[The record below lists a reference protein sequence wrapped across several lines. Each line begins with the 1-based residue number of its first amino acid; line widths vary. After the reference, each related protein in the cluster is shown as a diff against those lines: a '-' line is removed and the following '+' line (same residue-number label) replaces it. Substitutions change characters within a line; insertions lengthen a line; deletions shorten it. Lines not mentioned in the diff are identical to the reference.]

1 MKLILK
7 IHKYFGLFATL
18 TVLLV
23 SATGVLL
30 VHAKSLNLKKTTF
43 RLPGAAA
50 PRTADAFD
58 LLAAPAGMLSA
69 TKQGVFLQEEEGW
82 RLVLDASANRLSAVG
97 GEHLAFAKEG
107 LFSSRDGGRTWTAE
121 LAGSEARAAAMT
133 PRGLAAATADGV
145 YARRE
150 GRWERLAAF
159 ERDPNVRD
167 LLPAGE
173 GMILAA
179 KEGVLILD
187 AGGRVTTT
195 TLPLEAGKNRM
206 DLGKL
211 VLDLHTGEF
220 FGPWFFLF
228 VDLTGL
234 ALIALS
240 LSGVYIWYRPWMA
253 RRQARARNA
262 AAEAARKVSAPI
274 IARLSDS
281 RNSRVGAGPTA

>member
-1 MKLILK
+1 MKLLLK

-18 TVLLV
+18 TILLI

-30 VHAKSLNLKKTTF
+30 VHAKSLQLKKATV

-58 LLAAPAGMLSA
+58 LLAVPGGVLSA
-69 TKQGVFLQEEEGW
+69 TKQGVFLREKDGW
-82 RLVLDASANRLSAVG
+82 RLVLDASARRLSAVG
-97 GEHLAFAKEG
+97 GEQLAFAREG
-107 LFSSRDGGRTWTAE
+107 LFSSRDGGRTWTGE
-121 LAGSEARAAAMT
+121 LEGSEARAAAMT

-159 ERDPNVRD
+159 ERDPEVRE

-173 GMILAA
+173 GLILAA
-179 KEGVLILD
+179 KEGVLLLGAD
-187 AGGRVTTT
+187 GRVTPAS
-195 TLPLEAGKNRM
+195 LPLKAGKNRM

-211 VLDLHTGEF
+211 ALDLHTGEF

-234 ALIALS
+234 ALIVLS
-240 LSGVYIWYRPWMA
+240 LSGLYIWYRPWNA

-262 AAEAARKVSAPI
+262 AAELSRRRPAP
-274 IARLSDS
+274 AEALG
-281 RNSRVGAGPTA
+281 VPH